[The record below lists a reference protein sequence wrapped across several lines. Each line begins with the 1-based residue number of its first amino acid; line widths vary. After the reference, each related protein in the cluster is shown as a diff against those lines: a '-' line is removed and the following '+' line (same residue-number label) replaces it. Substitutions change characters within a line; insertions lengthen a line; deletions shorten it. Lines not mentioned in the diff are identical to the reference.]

1 MELKDFI
8 KETLIQIVQ
17 GIGEAQEELKDTDCA
32 INPRDIKSEDY
43 TTVILKNKRHVVQD
57 VDFNIALTN
66 TSNSEDKAGIEVMLG
81 SFGLGGNKTLSDGNT
96 SNTNISFSVPVVF
109 PSVDNENK
117 STLPS
122 SFSYRPRND
131 HRY

>member
-66 TSNSEDKAGIEVMLG
+66 TSNSEDKAGIGGMLG